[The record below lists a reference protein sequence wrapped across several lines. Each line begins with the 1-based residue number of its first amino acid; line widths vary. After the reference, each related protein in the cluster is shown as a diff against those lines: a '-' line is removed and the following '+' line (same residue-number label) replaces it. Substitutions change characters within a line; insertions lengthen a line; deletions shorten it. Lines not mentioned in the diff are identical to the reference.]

1 MKTRLFTIAALLL
14 IVLGTTVWEGES
26 RSKKFLVVLDA
37 GHGGWDSG
45 AKGYYGTLE
54 KNINLSIARWV
65 WILSQMDP
73 EIEIVLTRDDDR
85 YIELRD
91 RTGLANKLNAD
102 LYVSIH
108 SNAHP
113 RSNFTH
119 GVEVL
124 VADSPDHPM
133 YGQNITLAKLLQ
145 KRISQKIGAND
156 RGIHQQML
164 YIRWAQM
171 PAALIE
177 SGFVTNPLEELKL
190 RNPSYQLAIAQTT
203 LDTIRDFLEKNR
215 RAN

>member
-1 MKTRLFTIAALLL
+1 MKVRLFAIFVLMLTTLAAS
-14 IVLGTTVWEGES
+14 VWEGEA
-26 RSKKFLVVLDA
+26 RNKKFLVVLDA

-54 KNINLSIARWV
+54 KNINLNIARWI

-73 EIEIVLTRDDDR
+73 DVEIVLTRNDDR

-124 VADSPDHPM
+124 VADDDHHPM
-133 YGQNITLAKLLQ
+133 HSRNVALAKMLQ
-145 KRISQKIGAND
+145 KRISKEIGAND
-156 RGIHQQML
+156 RGIRQQML
-164 YIRWAQM
+164 YIRWAKM
-171 PAALIE
+171 PSVLIE
-177 SGFVTNPLEELKL
+177 TGFLTNPLEELKL
-190 RNPSYQLAIAQTT
+190 RNPSYQLTIAQTT
-203 LDTIRDFLEKNR
+203 LGTIRDYLKR
-215 RAN
+215 HGR

>member
-1 MKTRLFTIAALLL
+1 MKIRLFTIFSLMLVALAA
-14 IVLGTTVWEGES
+14 IAGEGEG
-26 RSKKFLVVLDA
+26 RSKRFLVVLDA

-54 KNINLSIARWV
+54 KNVNLSITRWI

-73 EIEIVLTRDDDR
+73 EIEIVLTRNDDR
-85 YIELRD
+85 YIELRH
-91 RTGLANKLNAD
+91 RTGLANKLSAD

-124 VADSPDHPM
+124 VADDDHHPM
-133 YGQNITLAKLLQ
+133 HSRNVTLAKMLQ

-156 RGIHQQML
+156 RGIRQQML
-164 YIRWAQM
+164 YIRWAKM
-171 PAALIE
+171 PSVLIE
-177 SGFVTNPLEELKL
+177 TGFLTNPLEELKL
-190 RNPSYQLAIAQTT
+190 RHPSYQLTIAQAT
-203 LDTIRDFLEKNR
+203 LDTIRDYLRSKGR
-215 RAN
+215 